1 MMVFLTMLVKINQQ
15 PVPNKNFSK
24 NKLNISRC

>member
-1 MMVFLTMLVKINQQ
+1 MMAFLTMLVKINQQ
-15 PVPNKNFSK
+15 PVANKNFSK

>member
-1 MMVFLTMLVKINQQ
+1 MMAFLTMMVKINQQ
-15 PVPNKNFSK
+15 PVSNKNFSK